1 MFSFCRTIAQTLKR
15 GEKVEAESFD
25 CVTLY
30 FSDIMDFNEVTGVST
45 PVQVVDLLN
54 TVYSTMD
61 DVILRHNVYKVMKT

>member
-1 MFSFCRTIAQTLKR
+1 MFGRTIAQTLKR

-25 CVTLY
+25 CVTLF
-30 FSDIMDFNEVTGVST
+30 FSDITGFLDFTVEST

-61 DVILRHNVYKVMKT
+61 DVILRHNVYKVTFLVK